1 MRSPS
6 KANHNPPNKPKHQL
20 LGYIRNKKHPES
32 CSQFNKLHRCQHTK
46 KPILTLSSIFILT
59 KQRGPNPH
67 FPPGKH
73 KQTHFSNYASMTKTK
88 HRCLNQAQM
97 PQPTKTKT
105 LNCQNSKHC
114 FTFHQNPSE
123 KIRTFDVN

>member
-6 KANHNPPNKPKHQL
+6 KANHNPPNKPKPQL

-59 KQRGPNPH
+59 KKREPNPH
-67 FPPGKH
+67 FPFGKH
-73 KQTHFSNYASMTKTK
+73 KQTHFNNYASMTKTK
-88 HRCLNQAQM
+88 PRCLNQPKRKPSIAKILSVASLF
-97 PQPTKTKT
+97 TKIQVKRFKLLT
-105 LNCQNSKHC
+105 
-114 FTFHQNPSE
+114 
-123 KIRTFDVN
+123 